1 MKRTLHA
8 GLILTLCFNLVAC
21 GSIATRTDMDV
32 DYKQNYYKGTHV
44 DLTILGFT
52 ELSRESHGAGLIAC
66 VYMIVCPF
74 IVVASVPVDL
84 VIDTLLLPVDYY
96 QHRQKKAREEDRD

>member
-1 MKRTLHA
+1 MKRIRNA
-8 GLILTLCFNLVAC
+8 GLILSLCFTLGAC
-21 GSIATRTDMDV
+21 GTIATRTDMDV

>member
-1 MKRTLHA
+1 MKGMLRA
-8 GLILTLCFNLVAC
+8 GLIITLCFTLGAC
-21 GSIATRTDMDV
+21 GTIATRTDMDV

-84 VIDTLLLPVDYY
+84 VIDTLLLPADYY
-96 QHRQKKAREEDRD
+96 QHRQKKAREEDED